1 VKIREFPDKGDVK
14 LDQAEEKEE
23 DEEEEEEERTARS
36 VEAPQMD

>member
-23 DEEEEEEERTARS
+23 DEEEEEERTARS
-36 VEAPQMD
+36 VGALQMD